1 MEDGQSDDWTFEK
14 PKPTQIVINLG
25 TNDASYCYTAE
36 RRAAFVRAYVELLQ
50 QVRVSNE
57 GVPIICVLGDMNA
70 AMMPYIEEA
79 VSDYRMET
87 GDTLVI
93 STPLTFQMETLGST
107 IDGHPN
113 RDSNKLAAETLTA
126 FLWQT
131 SLGTAPVN
139 AAD

>member
-1 MEDGQSDDWTFEK
+1 
-14 PKPTQIVINLG
+14 
-25 TNDASYCYTAE
+25 
-36 RRAAFVRAYVELLQ
+36 
-50 QVRVSNE
+50 
-57 GVPIICVLGDMNA
+57 
-70 AMMPYIEEA
+70 MPYIEEA

-113 RDSNKLAAETLTA
+113 RDSNALAAQTLTT

-131 SLGTAPVN
+131 ALSLQ
-139 AAD
+139 